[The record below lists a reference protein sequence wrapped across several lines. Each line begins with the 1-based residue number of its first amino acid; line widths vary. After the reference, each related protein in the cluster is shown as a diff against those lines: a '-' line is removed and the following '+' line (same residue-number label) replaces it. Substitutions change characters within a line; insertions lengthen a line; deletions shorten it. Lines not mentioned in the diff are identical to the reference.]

1 MDVLWRLH
9 LVNFSM
15 WHKVKSYGNE
25 RIANE
30 HRFRPL
36 AVSSHGSNFV
46 LKVGKKQFIVVTRV
60 GTTCTSW
67 TNIFSF
73 SRRMELAKP
82 KTENKSTLTRL
93 IFREINFR
101 VGLFSWMP
109 KSKFFAW
116 IYFCR

>member
-15 WHKVKSYGNE
+15 LHKVKSYGNE

-36 AVSSHGSNFV
+36 AVSSHGSNSV
-46 LKVGKKQFIVVTRV
+46 LKVGKKQFTVVRKV

-67 TNIFSF
+67 TNIFSYL
-73 SRRMELAKP
+73 SQDGTC
-82 KTENKSTLTRL
+82 KTQNRKQIYLYK
-93 IFREINFR
+93 INFQ
-101 VGLFSWMP
+101 GD
-109 KSKFFAW
+109 
-116 IYFCR
+116 